1 MIRLLIIEC
10 LFSALLGAIAFRLA
24 YAFLGQRRH
33 AWVVTLVTA
42 VILGAAVSGYIDPH
56 LLHDF
61 AVRHPE
67 ALTIPP
73 WFLQALRA
81 GTYIL
86 GAAIAAAVIK
96 KREALGFDHQPPY
109 DP

>member
-10 LFSALLGAIAFRLA
+10 LFSALLGAIAFHLA
-24 YAFLGQRRH
+24 YAVLGQRC

-42 VILGAAVSGYIDPH
+42 VSLGAAVSGYIAPH

-73 WFLQALRA
+73 WLLQALRA
-81 GTYIL
+81 STYVL
-86 GAAIAAAVIK
+86 GAAIAAAIIK

>member
-1 MIRLLIIEC
+1 MLRILLIEC

-24 YAFLGQRRH
+24 YAVLGQRRR

-61 AVRHPE
+61 AVHHPE

-73 WFLQALRA
+73 WLLQALRA

-86 GAAIAAAVIK
+86 GATIAAAIVK
-96 KREALGFDHQPPY
+96 KREALGLDQQPPY